1 LEDWLSLYKGCVM
14 EGFKLLYWHWLVF
27 GMVLMLLEL
36 VMPSFT
42 ILWFG
47 LGGLAVGLI
56 LLAFAN
62 LSLSSQI
69 FIWVVSSAGF
79 TLFWFKILKPKMKDR
94 TMAGLSRES
103 VLGETATVI
112 SKPQGDKRGELRF
125 IVPVL
130 GSEVWGFI
138 CNKPVELGDRVIVK
152 DVSGNT
158 LIVNPIENTNIEQE
172 G

>member
-1 LEDWLSLYKGCVM
+1 M

-158 LIVNPIENTNIEQE
+158 LIVNPIENRNIEQE